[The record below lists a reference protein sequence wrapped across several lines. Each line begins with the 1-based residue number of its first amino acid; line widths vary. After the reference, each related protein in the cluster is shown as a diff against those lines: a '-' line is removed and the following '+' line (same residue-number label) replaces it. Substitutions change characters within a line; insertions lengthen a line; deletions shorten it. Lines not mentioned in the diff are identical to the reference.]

1 MPTKSKTNRKTRN
14 NRKTRKMKGGY
25 WCIFENRENT
35 DCSNNPIDGI
45 EMSPLYYYF
54 LHKDNSG
61 ELTLF
66 AYRPHVFKHFDD
78 FFQKLIPLDTITNKQ
93 FNDYIIFKKKP
104 NERPENLQE
113 FIDKLNR
120 FFTYWDLS
128 YSKLLKTRYFKPRYP
143 TDNNTSIIV
152 IKGKNEDLF
161 YEILWQ
167 KKRKPKKQS
176 EQFED
181 KLTEYNIDYNKV
193 NTCIQIVSIR
203 KIKKNTNYPNN
214 YILQSLYE
222 LKILNSKKKA
232 MNYETQYSHWF
243 DYTDDYSTPKN
254 AKINTNTSNIIANE
268 LGDDKDVFIPNNKQL
283 MIHTMRSL
291 DRLTISRKRRLQEQ
305 EKLEQEKLEQEKL
318 EQEKLEQEKLE
329 QEKLEQERL
338 NNSNL
343 NYNAADFV
351 PQTPNNSNLNYNA
364 ADSVPQT
371 PNNSKL
377 NYNAKVFVPG
387 TTNKP

>member
-35 DCSNNPIDGI
+35 DCSNNPIKGI
-45 EMSPLYYYF
+45 EMSVYYYYY
-54 LHKDNSG
+54 LYKDNSG

-78 FFQKLIPLDTITNKQ
+78 FFPNLIPLDTITKKQ

-120 FFTYWDLS
+120 FFTYSDLS
-128 YSKLLKTRYFKPRYP
+128 YSKLLKTRYFKPRPRYP

-167 KKRKPKKQS
+167 KKRKPKKKS

-181 KLTEYNIDYNKV
+181 KLREYNIDYNKV

-222 LKILNSKKKA
+222 LKILNPNKEA
-232 MNYETQYSHWF
+232 MDYETQYSNWF

-268 LGDDKDVFIPNNKQL
+268 LGDDYDVFIPNNNKQL
-283 MIHTMRSL
+283 MINTRRSL

-305 EKLEQEKLEQEKL
+305 ERLEQESLKQESLK
-318 EQEKLEQEKLE
+318 QESIKQESIK
-329 QEKLEQERL
+329 
-338 NNSNL
+338 
-343 NYNAADFV
+343 
-351 PQTPNNSNLNYNA
+351 PQML
-364 ADSVPQT
+364 
-371 PNNSKL
+371 NNSKL
-377 NYNAKVFVPG
+377 NHNAKVFVPG
-387 TTNKP
+387 TTNNLNKP